1 MMNYNILERAV
12 RDIACKTLGAKSENF
27 DRWLVTCNPN
37 EGMEVED
44 FNFGD
49 CVELS
54 FEPLISPFSYFS
66 SEVVFYV
73 SPPVA
78 QPGGAITPA
87 SVLVCFGRFC
97 SDVEAAEAAAEDFLR
112 RGVEDGWYIDS
123 CFDPCLWLELRYE
136 LGTSF
141 ESDEALLSAIED
153 TFAELC
159 DNRFADKL
167 RPFIHYFED

>member
-1 MMNYNILERAV
+1 MNYNTLELAV

-37 EGMEVED
+37 EGMDIEGFD
-44 FNFGD
+44 FGD

-54 FEPLISPFSYFS
+54 FDPSISPVSYFS
-66 SEVVFYV
+66 SKVVFYV
-73 SPPVA
+73 SPPVT
-78 QPGGAITPA
+78 QLSGAITPA
-87 SVLVCFGRFC
+87 SVQVCFGRFC

-112 RGVEDGWYIDS
+112 RGIEDGWYIDS
-123 CFDPCLWLELRYE
+123 CFDPCLWLELRCE

-153 TFAELC
+153 AFAELC

-167 RPFIHYFED
+167 RSFIHYFED